1 MSQVRDDRLNPGLLR
16 LIGVTLL
23 GGIMGILDSTMVTV
37 AADTLSAEFNTSLS
51 SISWATTG
59 YLLALTVTI
68 PITSWAVGR
77 FGVRKLWLFGL
88 VLFLVGSLASALAWN
103 VESLVAFRVVQGV
116 GAGVVD
122 PLVLVI
128 LARAAGPGRAGRVMG
143 MMGVVLSLGPVLGP
157 VLGGVVLESM
167 GWRWMFYINLPIGI
181 VAVLLALRVIPAGP
195 SLSHG
200 SAPRLDI
207 VGALLLAPGLAAVLL
222 ALTAAG
228 EHARFAVPSVLIP
241 LALGVALLVG
251 YVIHALRARRT
262 EPLVDIRLFSS
273 RSFAASVTVQGLVGL
288 ATFAVLFALPLY
300 YQVLHGHGARAAGS
314 LVAPLGLGSA
324 LAMPLAG
331 RLSDRLGARDLVRG
345 GAIVAALA
353 AVGLTRIGADS
364 GEVWSVLAAF
374 AVGLGLGGVGAPT
387 MGSLYRTLPPEKV
400 PQGSSVVYN
409 LNQLGGA
416 LGVACVALILAAV
429 GSGAA
434 VGGGAGIGGFQ
445 AAYWFVFAV
454 TLVILAAS
462 PLLPGRPEAPT
473 AVQAEA
479 SSADGSAMAHP

>member
-1 MSQVRDDRLNPGLLR
+1 MSQVRDDRLDPGLLR

-37 AADTLSAEFNTSLS
+37 AADTLAAEFNTSLS

-68 PITSWAVGR
+68 PVTSWAVGR

-128 LARAAGPGRAGRVMG
+128 LARAAGPSRAGRVMG

-181 VAVLLALRVIPAGP
+181 VAVLLALRVIPVGP
-195 SLSHG
+195 PLKRG

-207 VGALLLAPGLAAVLL
+207 VGALLMAPGLAAILL
-222 ALTAAG
+222 ALTEAG
-228 EHARFAVPSVLIP
+228 ERARFAVPSVLIP

-262 EPLVDIRLFSS
+262 EPLIDIRLFSS

-300 YQVLHGHGARAAGS
+300 YQVLHGHGARAAGL

-324 LAMPLAG
+324 LAMPIAG
-331 RLSDRLGARDLVRG
+331 RLSDRLGARNLVRG
-345 GAIVAALA
+345 GAVVAALA
-353 AVGLTRIGADS
+353 SVGLTRIGADS

-374 AVGLGLGGVGAPT
+374 AVGLGLGCVGAPT

-434 VGGGAGIGGFQ
+434 AGGAGIGGFHG
-445 AAYWFVFAV
+445 AYWFVFAV